1 MRRLAQ
7 CQPSLF
13 MNLIQT
19 ILKIAEMK
27 LSRWLL
33 VIPLYALQFSCTP
46 EENSKPVVYEGPLK
60 EAEDITM
67 HYTEKNM
74 MKVLL
79 KAKKI
84 NEFQNGDSEFPEG
97 IFIEFYDDMGKITST
112 LRANSAFYNKAENKW
127 RGLGDVEVI
136 NIEKKQQ
143 LNTEELFWKPDTR
156 KIFTDKFVTIKL
168 ESEILYGTGFDADQ
182 DLSNYT
188 MKNPEGEFEVE
199 D

>member
-1 MRRLAQ
+1 M
-7 CQPSLF
+7 
-13 MNLIQT
+13 
-19 ILKIAEMK
+19 
-27 LSRWLL
+27 
-33 VIPLYALQFSCTP
+33 
-46 EENSKPVVYEGPLK
+46 YEGALR
-60 EAEDITM
+60 EAEEITM
-67 HYTEKNM
+67 FYTEKNL

-84 NEFQNGDSEFPEG
+84 NEFQNGDQEFPEG
-97 IFIEFYDDMGKITST
+97 IYIEFYDDAGKITST
-112 LRANSAFYNKAENKW
+112 LRANSAYYFKAEYKW

-143 LNTEELFWKPDTR
+143 LNTEELFWKPDTK

-168 ESEILYGTGFDADQ
+168 ENEILYGTGFDADQ